1 MRPPVDEAAKG
12 AEPFEVLFVCTAN
25 HCRSPL
31 AEHLLRQRVQSAGLG
46 WTVDS
51 AGTRCRPGVPLHP
64 LVARL
69 LGERGIDSEGWGSR
83 LLTPGLVA
91 RADLVLTAAE
101 EHRGVV
107 ATLVPRAMSRTF
119 TLLQL
124 AHLLRHSPTAPG
136 PLERASGPALLRRA
150 ALAQGQV
157 QPMPKAERDLAD
169 PMGQPWSRFEDCAA
183 TVTAALDQLL
193 PPGSAG
199 AFGAGRNAI
208 SG

>member
-1 MRPPVDEAAKG
+1 MPPPVDRTPDG

-31 AEHLLRQRVQSAGLG
+31 AEHLLRQRVQLAGLG
-46 WTVDS
+46 WSVGS

-69 LGERGIDSEGWGSR
+69 LGERGIDPQGWGSR
-83 LLTPGLVA
+83 LLTPDLVA

-107 ATLVPRAMSRTF
+107 ATLSPRAMPRTF

-124 AHLLRHSPTAPG
+124 AHLLRHSPSGVG
-136 PLERASGPALLRRA
+136 PQESRSGPALLRRA

-169 PMGQPWSRFEDCAA
+169 PMGRPWDRFKDCEA
-183 TVTAALDQLL
+183 TVAGALDQLL
-193 PPGSAG
+193 PLG
-199 AFGAGRNAI
+199 
-208 SG
+208 